1 MSRKYAKVYPEEIIL
16 PAWKRAELARDPN
29 FKDLH
34 EQQVA
39 GVSLGRGHWS
49 YPRGYELTIR
59 EEARL
64 LKAYWRE
71 NRAAAA
77 AAAAAA
83 TKKISTQQAELQ
95 HVVQQSC
102 GCFGR

>member
-1 MSRKYAKVYPEEIIL
+1 MVFGVQARMSRKYAKVYPEEVIL
-16 PAWKRAELARDPN
+16 PAWKRAELERDPN

-34 EQQVA
+34 EQVA
-39 GVSLGRGHWS
+39 GIARARGHWS

-64 LKAYWRE
+64 LKAHWKAHSE
-71 NRAAAA
+71 PQ
-77 AAAAAA
+77 
-83 TKKISTQQAELQ
+83 KISTQQAELQ